1 MEFKNN
7 IGLIEVYLNGIERYI
22 SLVEQM
28 LIENGA
34 EDGLYE
40 IKFEEHGHGVKTK
53 VNYVSKKIGPIQ
65 KGNIKQ
71 SYGRNK
77 KKAQS
82 TWK

>member
-1 MEFKNN
+1 MLVIKAIEQNNKNVLYMEFKNN

-53 VNYVSKKIGPIQ
+53 VNYVSKKIGPI
-65 KGNIKQ
+65 
-71 SYGRNK
+71 
-77 KKAQS
+77 
-82 TWK
+82 

>member
-1 MEFKNN
+1 MLVIKAIEQNNKNVLYMEFKNN

-22 SLVEQM
+22 GLVEQM

-53 VNYVSKKIGPIQ
+53 VNYVSKKIGPV
-65 KGNIKQ
+65 
-71 SYGRNK
+71 
-77 KKAQS
+77 
-82 TWK
+82 